1 MKIKKLN
8 EFIAESKKSTHD
20 YGCMMIFVK
29 LDGINKIHSKIEAK
43 IIKASASNYYETW
56 YLIPEFMIGNPRYS
70 LKECIDCINER
81 LIKDGFKTQLFNPN
95 LLYIKWGE

>member
-1 MKIKKLN
+1 MVLAKDLLKQQTIRNEKKYL
-8 EFIAESKKSTHD
+8 
-20 YGCMMIFVK
+20 IF
-29 LDGINKIHSKIEAK
+29 NKIHSKIEAK